1 MQTEQLFCISGQAT
15 FCNIGHPLLTTVVV
29 DKDCKREKKKN
40 TITTVRKLASAR
52 HVIYDYDHLID

>member
-29 DKDCKREKKKN
+29 DKDCKREEKEEN
-40 TITTVRKLASAR
+40 TIRTVRKLACAR
-52 HVIYDYDHLID
+52 CVIYDHLID